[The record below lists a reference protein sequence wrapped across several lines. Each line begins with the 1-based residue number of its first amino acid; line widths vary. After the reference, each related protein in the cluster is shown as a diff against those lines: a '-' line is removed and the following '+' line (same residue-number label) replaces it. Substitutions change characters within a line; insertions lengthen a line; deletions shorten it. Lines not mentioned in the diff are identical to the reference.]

1 MTQFIG
7 FVIAAIVGLTGIG
20 GGSFTT
26 PALILLLGLPVG
38 EAVGTAM
45 FFAAAL
51 RMLAAPVYLL
61 RQQVHAA
68 YFWALVLGALPGL
81 FIGTW
86 ILHRLRTASFSP
98 IVLLSVGLLLVMS
111 SALTLSSKF
120 KNQRFARDRRYWL
133 SILAVPIGIETG
145 FSSAGAGALG
155 TILLLN
161 FSELTPA
168 QVVGTDLL
176 FGLVLALAGSAFHF
190 GWGSVDQTTL
200 LHLLYGGLPGIL
212 IGCIASRAVS
222 GRKLRTLLA
231 LIGIALGLQLAWLG
245 SRAMIRSHSE
255 AVALKARKD
264 VVLLES
270 RKAESR

>member
-1 MTQFIG
+1 MTQLIG
-7 FVIAAIVGLTGIG
+7 FLIATIVGLTGIG

-26 PALILLLGLPVG
+26 PALILLIGLPVG

-51 RMLAAPVYLL
+51 RLLAAPIYLI

-86 ILHRLRTASFSP
+86 VLHRLRAATFSP
-98 IVLLSVGLLLVMS
+98 VVLLSVGLLLVMS
-111 SALTLSSKF
+111 SALTFTSKLR
-120 KNQRFARDRRYWL
+120 NQNFARDRRYWL

-161 FSELTPA
+161 FSDLTPA

-190 GWGSVDQTTL
+190 AWGSVDHTTL
-200 LHLLYGGLPGIL
+200 LQLLNGGLPGIVV
-212 IGCIASRAVS
+212 GCVASRAVS
-222 GRKLRTLLA
+222 SRKLRALLA

-245 SRAMIRSHSE
+245 SKAMIKSRSVVSE
-255 AVALKARKD
+255 VNVGD
-264 VVLLES
+264 S
-270 RKAESR
+270 RQVENAKNR